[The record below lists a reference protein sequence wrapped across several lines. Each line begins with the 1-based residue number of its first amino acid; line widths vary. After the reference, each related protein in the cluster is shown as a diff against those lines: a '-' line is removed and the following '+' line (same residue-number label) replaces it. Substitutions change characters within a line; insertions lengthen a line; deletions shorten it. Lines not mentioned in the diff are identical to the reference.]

1 VAARPCQDA
10 CRFRFVGSAAPAPI
24 QRLLSEQSLNCK
36 NEATLDDFIHVTFTV
51 SPEIRRLAFH
61 EPDTLPI
68 EDFYFKYRMAKGIR
82 PLPQPLSERG
92 SVWIILAPQNFHP
105 PRLEFEAFLSEKRFL
120 TDPTFRELFGDEA
133 LDESQNIGIKNI
145 TFLVSDLKGST
156 ALYDAIGDVQGYH
169 LVRRH
174 FAALTRAVAGHSGAI
189 IKTIGDNVMATFA
202 DPVDAISAAIDI
214 VREVEEMNRT
224 LSERLCLKMGIH
236 GGYCLLVTLN
246 NRLDYFGQTVNIAY
260 RLLRLARGGELCL
273 SHDICENPR

>member
-10 CRFRFVGSAAPAPI
+10 CRFRFVGSTAPAPI

-105 PRLEFEAFLSEKRFL
+105 PRLEFEAFLSGK
-120 TDPTFRELFGDEA
+120 
-133 LDESQNIGIKNI
+133 
-145 TFLVSDLKGST
+145 
-156 ALYDAIGDVQGYH
+156 
-169 LVRRH
+169 
-174 FAALTRAVAGHSGAI
+174 
-189 IKTIGDNVMATFA
+189 
-202 DPVDAISAAIDI
+202 
-214 VREVEEMNRT
+214 
-224 LSERLCLKMGIH
+224 
-236 GGYCLLVTLN
+236 
-246 NRLDYFGQTVNIAY
+246 
-260 RLLRLARGGELCL
+260 RLLAYMLQR
-273 SHDICENPR
+273 